1 MQRRRS
7 YMFTD
12 KSHSD
17 IGKMSAVLG
26 MVSIISVCLAIYLSY
41 KHAGGMDPKLGA
53 AAFFSLLFAI
63 GGEILGI
70 MARLEKERFYLFPNI
85 GIILN
90 TIVIIIEG
98 FLLYIG
104 VNGI

>member
-26 MVSIISVCLAIYLSY
+26 IISIISVCLAVYLSY
-41 KHAGGMDPKLGA
+41 KQAGGMDPKLGA
-53 AAFFSLLFAI
+53 AVFFALIFAI
-63 GGEILGI
+63 GGEVLGV
-70 MARLEKERFYLFPNI
+70 MARLEKDRFYLFPNI
-85 GIILN
+85 GLILN